1 MKKNRFVN
9 PKKMSVNAKLSMHGF
24 AALAFVVIAIAL
36 NRFAASSCEQL
47 SRTIGERQK
56 EMARLENDRCREM
69 ANWEAMK
76 TPDKVEAALLRHGLA
91 MRAPSAEQNVHMKV
105 DGQPYLGQYSVAAAR
120 RRNGGRAAKAR

>member
-9 PKKMSVNAKLSMHGF
+9 SKKMSVSTKLTVHG
-24 AALAFVVIAIAL
+24 LAMLVFVGLAIAL
-36 NRFAASSCEQL
+36 NRLAASSCESL
-47 SRTIGERQK
+47 SRTIGERHK
-56 EMARLENDRCREM
+56 EIARLENDRCREM

-76 TPDKVEAALLRHGLA
+76 TPDKVESALLRHGLA
-91 MRAPSAEQNVHMKV
+91 MRAPSAEQNVHMKA